1 MLAKCL
7 FQIPKYVSN
16 RAKKRSIHLKL
27 SHVLQIQQFHTS
39 KICKPPAPWAKFVIV
54 KSDLGIHFLKIL
66 NLKQMIISSVNTQMF
81 RKPLNKSLYRPFLEE
96 YFQRERLQTGINVP
110 TLSALVNKEYGMNF
124 NDFVNQY
131 RVAYFKDLIRKPE
144 YHQWTLEA
152 IANKAGFNSR
162 TTFIRAFT
170 KFAECSPSEYLR
182 FVKLNLMV
190 A

>member
-1 MLAKCL
+1 
-7 FQIPKYVSN
+7 
-16 RAKKRSIHLKL
+16 
-27 SHVLQIQQFHTS
+27 
-39 KICKPPAPWAKFVIV
+39 
-54 KSDLGIHFLKIL
+54 
-66 NLKQMIISSVNTQMF
+66 MIISHVNAQMF
-81 RKPLNKSLYRPFLEE
+81 KKPLNKDHYRPYVEEYLQRERPFLTPG
-96 YFQRERLQTGINVP
+96 FSLQDMSLQTGINVP
-110 TLSALVNKEYGMNF
+110 TLSALINREYGMNF
-124 NDFVNQY
+124 NDFINQY
-131 RVAYFKDLIRKPE
+131 RVAFFKELVRNAQ

>member
-1 MLAKCL
+1 
-7 FQIPKYVSN
+7 
-16 RAKKRSIHLKL
+16 
-27 SHVLQIQQFHTS
+27 
-39 KICKPPAPWAKFVIV
+39 
-54 KSDLGIHFLKIL
+54 
-66 NLKQMIISSVNTQMF
+66 MIISHVNAQMF
-81 RKPLNKSLYRPFLEE
+81 RKPLNKDHYRSYLEEYLQRERPFLTPG
-96 YFQRERLQTGINVP
+96 FSLQDMSIQTGINVP
-110 TLSALVNKEYGMNF
+110 TLSALVNREYGMNF
-124 NDFVNQY
+124 NDFINQY
-131 RVAYFKDLIRKPE
+131 RVAYFKDLIRNPQ